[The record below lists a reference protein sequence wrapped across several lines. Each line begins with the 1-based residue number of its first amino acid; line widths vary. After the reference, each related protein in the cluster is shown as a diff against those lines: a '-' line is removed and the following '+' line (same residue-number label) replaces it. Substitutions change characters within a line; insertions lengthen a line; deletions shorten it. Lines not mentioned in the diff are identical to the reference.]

1 MALLLTAI
9 LNKLRVF
16 LTASGRLLV
25 EYFLIGV
32 VVILGSLCVN
42 LYMSDR
48 EAKRYVDSLS
58 AQVNAQ
64 HIEIKQMNIANDE
77 QTKTITALQEMRNRD
92 SEALGGLVRDFQV
105 LAKTNNSVDKRLKT
119 LEQNN
124 ETVRRYLQA
133 DIPTP
138 LICLLNKQDYPD
150 KPNLKD

>member
-1 MALLLTAI
+1 MTLLLTAI
-9 LNKLRVF
+9 LNRLRVF
-16 LTASGRLLV
+16 LMASGRLV
-25 EYFLIGV
+25 AEYFLIGA

-48 EAKRYVDSLS
+48 EAKKYVDNLSL
-58 AQVNAQ
+58 QVKEQ
-64 HIEIKQMNIANDE
+64 HVEIQAMNTANDE
-77 QTKTITALQEMRNRD
+77 QTKTINALQELRNRD

-124 ETVRRYLQA
+124 ETVRKYLQA

-138 LICLLNKQDYPD
+138 LICLLNKQDCPD
-150 KPNLKD
+150 KPNLKN